1 MSAGYKEQKWR
12 LIQDEMLLQDE
23 PFMKPG
29 LAELPNVV
37 VVPHIASASKVTDL
51 LPVSWGLT
59 SKNFGMYSV
68 GLSTY
73 AYWICH
79 MYVMC
84 LPFDVL
90 STPDL
95 NPIYWG
101 VESSYKDCPLLE
113 IMEMSVLHHYLFASF
128 YRPPLTHNFCNFPV
142 DKRGHGNSCC
152 IECCCKS
159 SSLES
164 MLYVLILQVLS
175 CRKHFLE
182 ALMNLF
188 FNSSHKWSRLNFVS
202 TIYQIQCTFVIDLL
216 KAWLLGYFQGKVKGY
231 PVWSNPNN
239 IAPFLDEHSQPP
251 AACPSIVNAKA
262 LGMNTFL
269 PWHCSLPS
277 FTDTV
282 TAGVGPTK
290 SCYQFSIT
298 GGCWLICA
306 ETWSTWKLW
315 YLQKTWICLMQL
327 TCMRTDKDLNHFS
340 FASECQNKA
349 HFDCVVAFP
358 VSNA

>member
-1 MSAGYKEQKWR
+1 MHIEYVICMSCACPLMFFRHLIWIQSLEEWRALTRTVHCWR
-12 LIQDEMLLQDE
+12 LW
-23 PFMKPG
+23 KC
-29 LAELPNVV
+29 
-37 VVPHIASASKVTDL
+37 
-51 LPVSWGLT
+51 
-59 SKNFGMYSV
+59 
-68 GLSTY
+68 LSYT
-73 AYWICH
+73 ITC
-79 MYVMC
+79 
-84 LPFDVL
+84 
-90 STPDL
+90 
-95 NPIYWG
+95 
-101 VESSYKDCPLLE
+101 
-113 IMEMSVLHHYLFASF
+113 LHHSID
-128 YRPPLTHNFCNFPV
+128 PHWHNFCNFPV

-159 SSLES
+159 SSFES
-164 MLYVLILQVLS
+164 MWYVLILQVLS

-188 FNSSHKWSRLNFVS
+188 FNSSQKWSRLNFVS
-202 TIYQIQCTFVIDLL
+202 TIYQIQRTFVIDLL
-216 KAWLLGYFQGKVKGY
+216 KAWLLGYFQGKIKGY

-282 TAGVGPTK
+282 IAGVGPKK

-306 ETWSTWKLW
+306 ETWSSWKLW

-340 FASECQNKA
+340 FASECQNKS
-349 HFDCVVAFP
+349 HFDCVVEFS